1 MEKTVNKKFFVILLV
16 TLFLFSRNLADAQQ
30 GQKALQT
37 IGFPQGGAT
46 PASLVDA
53 FRQGLRELGHV
64 EGQNILIQYRRAEG
78 KLDQI
83 AALVAELVQLKVDVI
98 FTANTPA
105 ALAAKKAT
113 TSIPIVIVAA
123 SDPVESGLVDSL
135 ARPGGNVTGLTRFT
149 TELSGKRLEL
159 LKEAFPKISL
169 VAVLWNPGIPGPS
182 LAFKET
188 QAAAQALGVQLQSLE
203 VRGLNDFDKAFSTI
217 AKKRPGALMV
227 LGDAV
232 TILQRP
238 RILDFAAKRRLPAI
252 YDRTDDVNGGGL
264 MSYGV
269 NEPELFRRAA
279 TYIDKILKGA
289 KPADLP
295 VEQPMKFEF
304 IINLKTAKQIGLTIP
319 PNVLARADRVI
330 R

>member
-1 MEKTVNKKFFVILLV
+1 MRKAGVLSILLV
-16 TLFLFSRNLADAQQ
+16 VVLLAVAVIAQAQQ
-30 GQKALQT
+30 GKKAPQT

-53 FRQGLRELGHV
+53 FRQGLRELGYV

-78 KLDQI
+78 NLDQI
-83 AALVAELVQLKVDVI
+83 PALVAELIQLKVDVI

-113 TSIPIVIVAA
+113 LSIPIVIVAA
-123 SDPVESGLVDSL
+123 SDPVEAGLVDSL

-149 TELSGKRLEL
+149 SELSGKRLEL
-159 LKEAFPKISL
+159 LKEAFPRISL
-169 VAVLWNPGIPGPS
+169 VAVLWNPEARGPS

-188 QAAAQALGVQLQSLE
+188 QVAAQALGVQLQSLE
-203 VRGLNDFDKAFSTI
+203 VRGPNDFDKAFSTI
-217 AKKRPGALMV
+217 AKKRAGALMV

-232 TILQRP
+232 TILQRA
-238 RILDFAAKRRLPAI
+238 RILEVAAKSRLPGM
-252 YDRTDDVNGGGL
+252 YDRPDDVNEGGL
-264 MSYGV
+264 MFYGV
-269 NEPELFRRAA
+269 NEPDLFRRAA
-279 TYIDKILKGA
+279 TYIDKILKGT

-304 IINLKTAKQIGLTIP
+304 IVNLKAAKQIGLTMP
-319 PNVLARADRVI
+319 QSVLYRADKVI
-330 R
+330 K

>member
-1 MEKTVNKKFFVILLV
+1 MVVGLV
-16 TLFLFSRNLADAQQ
+16 ALTMARFHLAEAQQ
-30 GQKALQT
+30 PKKAPQT

-53 FRQGLRELGHV
+53 FRQGLRELGYV
-64 EGQNILIQYRRAEG
+64 EGQNILIQYRRAQG

-83 AALVAELVQLKVDVI
+83 SALVAELVQLKVDVI
-98 FTANTPA
+98 FTANTLA

-123 SDPVESGLVDSL
+123 SDPVEAGLVDSL

-169 VAVLWNPGIPGPS
+169 AAVLWNPRVLGPS

-188 QAAAQALGVQLQSLE
+188 QAAAHGLGLQLQSLE
-203 VRGLNDFDKAFSTI
+203 VGEPNDFDKAFSAI
-217 AKKRPGALMV
+217 AKQRPSALMV

-232 TILQRP
+232 TILHRA
-238 RILDFAAKRRLPAI
+238 RILEFAAKSRLPAM
-252 YDRTDDVNGGGL
+252 YDRPDDVNGGGL
-264 MSYGV
+264 MFYGV
-269 NEPELFRRAA
+269 NEAELFRRAA
-279 TYIDKILKGA
+279 SYVDKILKGA
-289 KPADLP
+289 KPSELP
-295 VEQPMKFEF
+295 VEQPRKFEF
-304 IINLKTAKQIGLTIP
+304 IINLKAAKQIGVTIP
-319 PNVLARADRVI
+319 QSVLYRADKVI

>member
-1 MEKTVNKKFFVILLV
+1 MKRTALLSILVVVVQLV
-16 TLFLFSRNLADAQQ
+16 GGLIAEAQQ
-30 GQKALQT
+30 GKKALQT
-37 IGFPQGGAT
+37 IGFAQGGAT

-53 FRQGLRELGHV
+53 FRHGLRELGYV
-64 EGQNILIQYRRAEG
+64 EGQNILIQYRRAQG
-78 KLDQI
+78 NMDRI
-83 AALVAELVQLKVDVI
+83 PALVAELVQLKVDVI

-123 SDPVESGLVDSL
+123 SDPVEAGLVDSL

-149 TELSGKRLEL
+149 AELSGKRLEL
-159 LKEAFPKISL
+159 LKEAFPRISL
-169 VAVLWNPGIPGPS
+169 VAVFWNPGVPGSS

-188 QAAAQALGVQLQSLE
+188 QAAAQTLGVQLQSLE
-203 VRGLNDFDKAFSTI
+203 VRGPNDFDKAFSAI

-238 RILDFAAKRRLPAI
+238 RILDFAAKSRLPAM
-252 YDRTDDVNGGGL
+252 YDRTDNVNGGGL

-279 TYIDKILKGA
+279 TYVDKILKGA

-304 IINLKTAKQIGLTIP
+304 IVNLKTAKQIGLTIP
-319 PNVLARADRVI
+319 PNVLTRADRVI